1 MECDGREFSA
11 ANYEKG
17 KYSVFID
24 ALKPDTRYTATIT
37 VSESEVRGISF
48 TTEKRNGTIPR
59 IAFSKRG
66 RNINGSFNEGARI
79 PLLLNNVIE
88 DAPVTWYFDG
98 KEIEV
103 DSSNYFHVRKDG
115 LLKAVIHNRDG
126 SETVI
131 RKSIVLR

>member
-1 MECDGREFSA
+1 MLILRL
-11 ANYEKG
+11 NHMW
-17 KYSVFID
+17 
-24 ALKPDTRYTATIT
+24 T
-37 VSESEVRGISF
+37 V
-48 TTEKRNGTIPR
+48 PLR
-59 IAFSKRG
+59 IRK
-66 RNINGSFNEGARI
+66 
-79 PLLLNNVIE
+79 VIE